1 MLLLFTIFYIFN
13 NSEQYYKQLQTIL
26 YTIETI
32 LLNIKNNIVGLKT
45 ILNNTA
51 TIFATMRQQ
60 YC

>member
-13 NSEQYYKQLQTIL
+13 NYEQYYKQLQTIL
-26 YTIETI
+26 YTIKTI
-32 LLNIKNNIVGLKT
+32 LLNIKHNIVGLKT